1 VILDFSMVSTVDVT
15 AATALRVLARTLR
28 ARGIA
33 IALAEMRDELT
44 VNIRKFG
51 AEEDLG
57 ALAPHRRIEACIA
70 EATSAAGTR
79 PEGASS
85 A

>member
-1 VILDFSMVSTVDVT
+1 MVSTVDVT

-44 VNIRKFG
+44 ANLRKFG
-51 AEEDLG
+51 AEEELG
-57 ALAPHRRIEACIA
+57 TLAPHRHIEACIA
-70 EATSAAGTR
+70 EATSAAPSQPRRTN
-79 PEGASS
+79 GA
-85 A
+85 